1 MLSLFR
7 DVGRDLFTRGL
18 VSSHSGNMSIRLGDR
33 LLITRRGCML
43 GCLTEHDLVET
54 GVIKNDRSTPLA
66 STELAIHRAIY
77 RETAALAIIHAHP
90 PHAIALSLTES
101 EILPRDVEGSRLQ
114 TQVPVLGIKKGTR
127 LRELTG
133 EISQAL
139 NRYRVVAVQGHG
151 NFAIGQVL
159 DEAYHFTT
167 ALEESCRIICLLRAL
182 EPSSAQTLPATG

>member
-33 LLITRRGCML
+33 LLITHRGCML

-54 GVIKNDRSTPLA
+54 GISKNDRSTPLA
-66 STELAIHRAIY
+66 STELAIHRTIY

-101 EILPRDVEGSRLQ
+101 QIFPRDVEGSRLQ
-114 TQVPVLGIKKGTR
+114 TQVPVIGVRRGTK
-127 LRELTG
+127 LQELTG
-133 EISQAL
+133 EIAQAL
-139 NRYRVVAVQGHG
+139 NRYRVVTVQGHG
-151 NFAIGQVL
+151 SFAIGQVL

-182 EPSSAQTLPATG
+182 EPSSAQKLSAPG